1 LKMFREWFEIELH
14 SVVEDLAG
22 DDLIDDEE

>member
-14 SVVEDLAG
+14 SVVEDIVG
-22 DDLIDDEE
+22 DELTDDED